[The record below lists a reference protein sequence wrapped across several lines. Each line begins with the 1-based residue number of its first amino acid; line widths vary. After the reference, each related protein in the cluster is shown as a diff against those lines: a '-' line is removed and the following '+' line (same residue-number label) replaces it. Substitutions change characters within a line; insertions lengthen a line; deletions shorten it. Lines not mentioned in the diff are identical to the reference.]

1 MSAKTNIPFSDI
13 IRSST
18 RTLSHV
24 CGSTTLEHCAES
36 AVGQTKGTI
45 LQNLDQPVIIK
56 ARDAGVE
63 LNLVFP

>member
-24 CGSTTLEHCAES
+24 CGSTTLLHCAES

-45 LQNLDQPVIIK
+45 LQNLDQAVIVK
-56 ARDAGVE
+56 AGDAGVE